1 MQDLIQRM
9 TTMMTETTK
18 NLQDQLQLTFEI
30 AIQDLSNE
38 ERQFVLDTV
47 TGHQSQNYPV
57 ALLLLKAK
65 MPAKC
70 LKACFTLM

>member
-30 AIQDLSNE
+30 AIQDLSPE

-47 TGHQSQNYPV
+47 TGH
-57 ALLLLKAK
+57 
-65 MPAKC
+65 
-70 LKACFTLM
+70 